1 MSVTVIL
8 SALAILTMVIIGVYL
23 YVSNNS
29 EKKTNPILN
38 VAEEYVTKEELNQIV
53 NVLLNRIGVNDSEI
67 VNLKSQIKTSNILDG
82 IHGEQL
88 KFNNANVGNMTH
100 AFVTNR
106 STSN

>member
-1 MSVTVIL
+1 MSLLTLGTLVL
-8 SALAILTMVIIGVYL
+8 LAFIVAVSY

-29 EKKTNPILN
+29 EKKYNPLLN
-38 VAEEYVTKEELNQIV
+38 VKDQNFTKEELNQIV
-53 NVLLNRIGVNDSEI
+53 NALLNRISVIDSEI
-67 VNLKSQIKTSNILDG
+67 VNLKSQIKTSNIIDG

-106 STSN
+106 SSSN